1 MPLRY
6 KFNILSA
13 LKKAGYNTNRIRKE
27 NILAQSTLQKLRHGE
42 MVSTDNIERICK
54 LLNCQPGDVLEL
66 APDEEKNIK

>member
-42 MVSTDNIERICK
+42 MVSKDNIERICK

-66 APDEEKNIK
+66 APDEEKI